1 MQTRGSAPWIA
12 RVIHVT
18 SESNQ
23 KGGHDSGSHH
33 RFADRIAGCKPYSR
47 LQSLVSGRERALAC
61 RPVASRL
68 EWHER
73 RRSSR
78 ASQEPTASTHV
89 QCLATGRM
97 NAPHLQLVVMHSG
110 HCKQHA
116 EAEGGTFEL
125 TLAQH
130 ARPHVDQHHR
140 HEGAYGSVENMPRA
154 ALRSAA
160 AMRTAAEHGKHRPTG
175 CHSSATKALSGDPSI
190 APQAAPSDALPETI
204 AGKAGAARA
213 RATQCLR
220 AAKSENVCKGSGT
233 GIPAFRHPRV
243 GGPVKQLP

>member
-1 MQTRGSAPWIA
+1 MQARGIAPRMA
-12 RVIHVT
+12 RAAALEPSLARANRIHSCAVPRHW
-18 SESNQ
+18 S
-23 KGGHDSGSHH
+23 
-33 RFADRIAGCKPYSR
+33 
-47 LQSLVSGRERALAC
+47 
-61 RPVASRL
+61 
-68 EWHER
+68 
-73 RRSSR
+73 
-78 ASQEPTASTHV
+78 
-89 QCLATGRM
+89 M

-220 AAKSENVCKGSGT
+220 AAKSENVPPMK
-233 GIPAFRHPRV
+233 P
-243 GGPVKQLP
+243 